1 MDRIMTI
8 DKTIMLFH
16 YEVVDIINEM
26 IDSDLYHNPTLK
38 ELKQRLA

>member
-26 IDSDLYHNPTLK
+26 IDSNLFDNPTLE

>member
-1 MDRIMTI
+1 MDRIMTM

-26 IDSDLYHNPTLK
+26 IYSDNFHNPTLE